1 MRVLQPDIAAPG
13 VGILAAWIGNDKTDA
28 PAGKD
33 PSQFNVLSGTSMAC
47 PHVSGI
53 AATIKTKNPAWNPS
67 AIRSAIMTTATQTNN
82 LKGPLTTDSGSPAT
96 PYDYGAGEINPARS
110 LHPGLVYETN
120 TTDYLQ
126 FLCNY
131 GYDSSKI
138 KLIASD
144 IPEGFTC
151 PKDSNPDLISNLNY
165 ASIAVSGIKM
175 NESKKVSRTVTNVG
189 EEEETVY
196 TVSVKAPRGVDVKV
210 VPDALQFTKTRKK
223 LSYQVIYS
231 YTGLSSSSPK
241 GDLFGSITWTNGKY
255 RVRSPFVVSSG

>member
-1 MRVLQPDIAAPG
+1 M
-13 VGILAAWIGNDKTDA
+13 
-28 PAGKD
+28 
-33 PSQFNVLSGTSMAC
+33 
-47 PHVSGI
+47 
-53 AATIKTKNPAWNPS
+53 
-67 AIRSAIMTTATQTNN
+67 
-82 LKGPLTTDSGSPAT
+82 
-96 PYDYGAGEINPARS
+96 
-110 LHPGLVYETN
+110 YETN

-144 IPEGFTC
+144 FPEGFTC